1 MHWPWS
7 ADLVCQ
13 VGTPHPA
20 AVGRGAAVGVR
31 ERSLRG
37 EDALVWLDGL
47 HTDHEQVDDH
57 RDLRDC

>member
-1 MHWPWS
+1 MSWS
-7 ADLVCQ
+7 WSSELANQ

-20 AVGRGAAVGVR
+20 AARRGAAVGVR

-37 EDALVWLDGL
+37 EDALVWLYGP
-47 HTDHEQVDDH
+47 HTDHEQVEDH